1 MGFWDL
7 LTGKKYPAK
16 GVPRQPV
23 SALRDSL
30 LSINRDTAPYLVRD
44 GALEGVDIVAE
55 WKIVDAQW
63 YEVFAKAG
71 IERLF
76 KVLMRFDETKAEVR
90 AVDQEWSVEWRAG
103 IPTMALTAQAFRGQ
117 TWEKSF
123 GKEIGFREDGSCG
136 VIYEYSFNTDEI
148 RKPLQKAALEAG
160 WIWKGVA
167 FAKL

>member
-103 IPTMALTAQAFRGQ
+103 IPTMALTAQAIATTFIMIVTFPRFIAGFKIARTRLSSWDLQ
-117 TWEKSF
+117 AIATAGDKASPWERTARATS
-123 GKEIGFREDGSCG
+123 
-136 VIYEYSFNTDEI
+136 I
-148 RKPLQKAALEAG
+148 RC
-160 WIWKGVA
+160 
-167 FAKL
+167 